1 MAIYWSTYMVQWNC
15 TPRREFHRGQEIVEM
30 LSELG
35 VEAGW
40 KHWNKVVVS
49 RKAPTHAKYD
59 QNGLT
64 NAKWWF
70 SLGRYIIYSGH
81 FAEYNGNIPC
91 IQCSVE
97 YSWIFNSLRHS
108 AGPLAFG
115 LQAQSRGC
123 VELVGVKGWFDDGDE
138 DADDEADDD
147 EEEEDDDDHRD
158 YYDVMM

>member
-49 RKAPTHAKYD
+49 KKAPTHAKYD

-81 FAEYNGNIPC
+81 FAEYNGIFLAYNVVLNIHG
-91 IQCSVE
+91 
-97 YSWIFNSLRHS
+97 YLT
-108 AGPLAFG
+108 AFG
-115 LQAQSRGC
+115 IPPALWPSAYRPKAGA
-123 VELVGVKGWFDDGDE
+123 V
-138 DADDEADDD
+138 
-147 EEEEDDDDHRD
+147 
-158 YYDVMM
+158 